1 MEILWGVSVW
11 LEVFTGCTVS
21 LVFSVVVQS
30 LALAIKDREMA
41 INEEWT
47 TQ

>member
-1 MEILWGVSVW
+1 MYS
-11 LEVFTGCTVS
+11 VS

-30 LALAIKDREMA
+30 LALAIKDWETA
-41 INEEWT
+41 INEGWT